1 MKIKFLL
8 LIVVSLSLL
17 TSACSYAIEY
27 AIVNNSDS
35 EIEVEYVLKRNLP
48 ALTDPTVRPAK
59 MDISKYNSW
68 FSSEKWVEVA
78 DNDFNYDPNTKKCKL
93 KLSPNEV
100 LRLTFIIDN
109 QMQNGEIK
117 DFPIE
122 SVRLNGTSGELIYQ
136 GNEFY
141 KQFKEQNTQNYFIS
155 YK

>member
-1 MKIKFLL
+1 MKRKILL
-8 LIVVSLSLL
+8 LIVISLGLL
-17 TSACSYAIEY
+17 TCACSYSIEY

-35 EIEVEYVLKRNLP
+35 EIKVEYVLKGNLA
-48 ALTDPTVRPAK
+48 ALTDSTVRPKK

-68 FSSEKWVEVA
+68 FSSKEWSEVA
-78 DNDFNYDPNTKKCKL
+78 DKDFNYDPNTKKCKL
-93 KLSPNEV
+93 KLLPNEV
-100 LRLTFIIDN
+100 LRLTYIIDN

-141 KQFKEQNTQNYFIS
+141 KQFKEQNMQNYFIS